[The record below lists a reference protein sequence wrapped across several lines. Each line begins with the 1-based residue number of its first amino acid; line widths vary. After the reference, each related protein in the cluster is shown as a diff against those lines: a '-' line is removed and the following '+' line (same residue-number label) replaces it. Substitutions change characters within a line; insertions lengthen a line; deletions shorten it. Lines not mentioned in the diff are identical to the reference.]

1 MAVQISGND
10 ITVPRDGS
18 FTRNVTIGGTL
29 TYEDVTNI
37 DSVGLVTARSGIE
50 VGARPGVAASISV
63 DGNMIVSGISTFGGD
78 VQVPDKIIHAGDTN
92 TAIRFPD
99 ADTVTVETG
108 GSERVRINS
117 SGKIT
122 TPLGTSNRIGI
133 SDRTSGTGA
142 GGSLLVTAGAARG
155 SSQTTGDLLLAS
167 GRGNNSASNGEIK
180 LGHNDGAD
188 GTGLDQEYARIESAG
203 NVNIAQNLKVAGVCT
218 ATSFSGSGANLTGIS
233 AGVLAMQLRLDGTR
247 GSYTETISSGNS
259 FTSGRNLSGL
269 SITMTPTNATTIFL
283 ITGNI
288 YVTHSQ
294 SYMGK
299 GFVTT
304 QISGGSEEVIA
315 GNGDNNHR
323 ATFPISDADF
333 GTGWTGTGKTFTLF
347 YDHNTT
353 SAVTF
358 RVRVA
363 TSNGGYPVKYNQDG
377 ENNTTDNDGVSMIS
391 SFMVQEIDSSIFT
404 GTDNANIYR
413 GT

>member
-155 SSQTTGDLLLAS
+155 SGQTTGNLLLAS

-233 AGVLAMQLRLDGTR
+233 AGILAMNLRLDGNKA
-247 GSYTETISSGNS
+247 SYNPVVSGNG
-259 FTSGRNLSGL
+259 FTSGTELSNLTIS
-269 SITMTPTNATTIFL
+269 MTPTNATTIFL

-288 YVTHSQ
+288 YVTHSP
-294 SYMGK
+294 SFMGK
-299 GFVTT
+299 GYVTT
-304 QISGGSEEVIA
+304 QIAGGDEQMIA
-315 GNGDNNHR
+315 GNGDTSHR
-323 ATFPISDADF
+323 ATFPISDGDA

-363 TSNGGYPVKYNQDG
+363 TSNSGYPVYYNRDQD
-377 ENNTTDNDGVSMIS
+377 NVTNDNDGCAMLSQ
-391 SFMVQEIDSSIFT
+391 FMVQEIDSSIFT
-404 GTDNANIYR
+404 GTDATNVYR

>member
-1 MAVQISGND
+1 MGVQINGDTGNISATKADYSG
-10 ITVPRDGS
+10 
-18 FTRNVTIGGTL
+18 NVTIGGTL
-29 TYEDVTNI
+29 TYEDVTNV
-37 DSVGLVTARSGIE
+37 DSVGIITARSNIL
-50 VGARPGVAASISV
+50 VG
-63 DGNMIVSGISTFGGD
+63 SGITLSPDGDIFFTGIMTGNGSGLTNLATDLVNDTSPQLGGD
-78 VQVPDKIIHAGDTN
+78 LQSNGNDIDFADNDKAIFGTDGDLEIYHNNVNGIIEN
-92 TAIRFPD
+92 
-99 ADTVTVETG
+99 
-108 GSERVRINS
+108 
-117 SGKIT
+117 
-122 TPLGTSNRIGI
+122 
-133 SDRTSGTGA
+133 
-142 GGSLLVTAGAARG
+142 
-155 SSQTTGDLLLAS
+155 QTGDLLINPKVGERAIECIADGEVSLYHDNSKKLETAS
-167 GRGNNSASNGEIK
+167 GGVTVT
-180 LGHNDGAD
+180 
-188 GTGLDQEYARIESAG
+188 GT
-203 NVNIAQNLKVAGVCT
+203 VA
-218 ATSFSGSGANLTGIS
+218 ATSFTGSGAALTGIS

-247 GSYTETISSGNS
+247 GSYTETITSGNS

-288 YVTHSQ
+288 YVTHSP

-304 QISGGSEEVIA
+304 EISGGSEQVIA

-323 ATFPISDADF
+323 ATFPISDAEY
-333 GTGWTGTGKTFTLF
+333 GTGWTGTGKNFTLF

-363 TSNGGYPVKYNQDG
+363 TTHGGYPVKYNQDG